1 MQELLNFCDMP
12 GTYVLMQLFTA
23 IIIENF
29 SSTTRSSIIPK
40 QQLDDF
46 VDAWV
51 EIDAGRLEE
60 KKGAVLCSAIDAS
73 MKCSSGSRAE

>member
-1 MQELLNFCDMP
+1 MP

-60 KKGAVLCSAIDAS
+60 KNGAVPCSAINAS
-73 MKCSSGSRAE
+73 MKCSAGSRAE